1 MDPDP
6 GGRAGGGRGRRREA
20 GERRRGRREGE
31 GRRAVLRLLSLGEGD
46 EAAASSSPHLSGL
59 TGIEPAQL

>member
-6 GGRAGGGRGRRREA
+6 GGRAGEGRGSRRER
-20 GERRRGRREGE
+20 GERRRERREGE
-31 GRRAVLRLLSLGEGD
+31 GRRAVLRLLSLREGD
-46 EAAASSSPHLSGL
+46 KVAASSSPHLSSL